1 MKIRRPTQAGTFYP
15 ADAESLRSQIESC
28 FVHRYGPGKLP
39 KVEKRNL
46 KSIVGLVC
54 PHAGY
59 VYSGAVAAN
68 AYWELAAD
76 GKPDTVVILGP
87 NHTGYG
93 SAIALMNQG
102 AWRTPLGDV
111 EIDSEIANELV
122 KETGIVDID
131 ETAHRDEH
139 SIEVQLPFLQYMY
152 ADTFK
157 LVPICFRMQDLVSAH
172 EVGNALTEVLGKRNA
187 AVIASSDFTHYEP
200 AAKASQKDMSAL
212 EAVLAMDTR
221 KFMSIIESENVTACG
236 YGPIAA
242 MMTSAK
248 GLLATK
254 AKLLSYRTSGDITED
269 RSSVVGYAAV
279 VLEK

>member
-1 MKIRRPTQAGTFYP
+1 MKIRRPVQAGKFYP

-39 KVEKRNL
+39 KIQKGKL
-46 KSIVGLVC
+46 KTVVGLVC

-59 VYSGAVAAN
+59 VYSGPVAAN
-68 AYWELAAD
+68 SYWEIGVD
-76 GKPDTVVILGP
+76 GKPDTIVVLGP

-111 EIDSEIANELV
+111 EIDSEVANELT
-122 KETGIVDID
+122 KETGILDVD
-131 ETAHRDEH
+131 ETAHRYEH

-152 ADTFK
+152 ADAFK
-157 LVPICFRMQDLVSAH
+157 LVPICFRMQDLVSAY
-172 EVGNALTEVLGKRNA
+172 EVGNALTEVLAGRNA
-187 AVIASSDFTHYEP
+187 VIIASSDFTHYEP
-200 AAKASQKDMSAL
+200 EAKASQKDKSAL
-212 EAVLAMDTR
+212 EAVLAMDTM

-236 YGPIAA
+236 YGPIAT
-242 MMTSAK
+242 MMTAAK

-254 AKLLSYRTSGDITED
+254 TKLLSYRTSGDITED

-279 VLEK
+279 AFKK